1 MTDRPGD
8 ASVLPPSTCPLCHT
22 VGPALSS
29 GVLDIGALWTCARC
43 GQRWNAQRI
52 ATVEAY
58 LRFADSR
65 LAPPAWRRSADVD
78 TGTH

>member
-1 MTDRPGD
+1 M
-8 ASVLPPSTCPLCHT
+8 
-22 VGPALSS
+22 SS

-43 GQRWNAQRI
+43 GQRWSGQRI

-58 LRFADSR
+58 LRFADTR
-65 LAPPAWRRSADVD
+65 LAPPAWRRSAHVD